1 MKSRYTNRQTAPDNA
16 PEIGYVL
23 KAFGRTSETF
33 ITNEIHLLESLG
45 AKLTIFSIKKLESQR
60 RHGVV
65 SRVTSP
71 VIFLPEAAPVNE
83 AGFLKWLCLTLPR
96 FALVHL
102 KLFSLRPLNYLMTLF
117 EALRFCIRYRSRRF
131 VPKKVFVKEFLQA
144 GYIAFEALEAGAIRH
159 LHAHFCHGATTVT
172 MFASRLSGLPFSF
185 TAHAKDIYLGELN
198 PGDLLSLK
206 MSRAKFV
213 VSCADA
219 NRRRLEKLCPPHT
232 PLHTIYHGID
242 TSLFEPS
249 EDVGDASCGGP
260 QVPLILS
267 VGRIVEKK
275 GFDYL
280 LKACHRL
287 RLQGRDFKCLIVGG
301 ADKHS
306 ETIERLIGELRLEDI
321 VAAQSSVTQE
331 ELKQIYGR
339 ATVFALPCLVTD
351 NGDRDGI
358 PNVLVEAMAMKLPV
372 VSTDISGI
380 PELVQSGVNGL
391 LAPSRDEVRLAEAIA
406 ALLDDPGLRRR
417 LGEAARA
424 RVLHSFDSKR
434 NTVFLKNLFVECLNT
449 QSDAVATTA
458 ESEVTA
464 Q

>member
-1 MKSRYTNRQTAPDNA
+1 MKSHHTNRQTATDGA

-83 AGFLKWLCLTLPR
+83 AGFLKWLCLTFPR

-102 KLFSLRPLNYLMTLF
+102 KLFSLRPLIYLMTLF
-117 EALRFCIRYRSRRF
+117 EALRFCFRYRSRRF

-144 GYIAFEALEAGAIRH
+144 GYIALEAMEAGAIRH

-213 VSCADA
+213 VTCAGA

-242 TSLFEPS
+242 TSLFDPS
-249 EDVGDASCGGP
+249 EDVGEAGGWP
-260 QVPLILS
+260 RVPLILS
-267 VGRIVEKK
+267 VGRVVEKK

-287 RLQGRDFKCLIVGG
+287 RRQGRDFKCLIVGG

-306 ETIERLIGELRLEDI
+306 ETIERLIGELRLEDA
-321 VAAQSSVTQE
+321 VAVQSSVTQE
-331 ELKQIYGR
+331 ELKQIYER

-406 ALLDDPGLRRR
+406 ALLDNPGLRRR

-434 NTVFLKNLFVECLNT
+434 NTVFLKNLFVECLNARA
-449 QSDAVATTA
+449 DAVATTA